1 MTKIKLCGMRRKEDI
16 TYANELMPDYVGY
29 VFAPKSRR
37 YITPET
43 AGEFTAMLHEGITPV
58 GVFVDESTEVVAE
71 LYRQGIIRAAQLHG
85 HEDEHCVR
93 TLQAMGITVIK
104 AFIIRSEDDLGAAQ
118 RSSADHILLDSGMG
132 SGQTLDTAVLK
143 GLERDYFLAGGLSPD
158 NVRAAVEELS
168 PYGVDASSGLETDGF
183 KDYEKMKRF
192 MQQVR
197 SKETDDRGH
206 MLQV

>member
-16 TYANELMPDYVGY
+16 TYANELLPDYIGY

-37 YITPET
+37 YITPDT
-43 AGEFTAMLHEGITPV
+43 AREFTAMLDKRIIPV

-85 HEDEHCVR
+85 HEDETCIR
-93 TLQAMGITVIK
+93 TLQAMGIQVIK
-104 AFIIRSEDDLGAAQ
+104 AFIIRSEDDLAAALG
-118 RSSADHILLDSGMG
+118 SCADHILLDSGMG
-132 SGQTLDTAVLK
+132 SGQSLDPTVLS
-143 GLERDYFLAGGLSPD
+143 GFPRDYFLAGGLSPD

-183 KDYEKMKRF
+183 KDYEKMKRLVHE
-192 MQQVR
+192 VR
-197 SKETDDRGH
+197 SQGSYDRG
-206 MLQV
+206 

>member
-1 MTKIKLCGMRRKEDI
+1 
-16 TYANELMPDYVGY
+16 
-29 VFAPKSRR
+29 
-37 YITPET
+37 
-43 AGEFTAMLHEGITPV
+43 
-58 GVFVDESTEVVAE
+58 
-71 LYRQGIIRAAQLHG
+71 
-85 HEDEHCVR
+85 
-93 TLQAMGITVIK
+93 
-104 AFIIRSEDDLGAAQ
+104 
-118 RSSADHILLDSGMG
+118 MG
-132 SGQTLDTAVLK
+132 SGHTLDTAVLK

-192 MQQVR
+192 MQEVR